1 MRLILLT
8 VAIAVIV
15 ALLLGGSLRVFPSI
29 SLRWWGLA
37 IAGVVLQFAR
47 VSGTYAYAL
56 LLVSFLLLLLFA
68 FVNIQVAGF
77 ILIFT
82 GLLLNAVVI
91 VANHGMPVTREA
103 LRVSGAMSTLHE
115 LVTEGGAKHH
125 LADEGS
131 VLMPLADVMGV
142 GWPIE
147 EVVSVGDLCV
157 QLGVGWYLVA
167 ALRPRSA

>member
-15 ALLLGGSLRVFPSI
+15 GLLLGGSLRVFPSV

-37 IAGVVLQFAR
+37 IAGVVLQLAR
-47 VSGTYAYAL
+47 VSGAYAFAVL
-56 LLVSFLLLLLFA
+56 LLSFVLLLLFA

-103 LRVSGAMSTLHE
+103 LKASGEMSALHE
-115 LVTEGGAKHH
+115 LRTQGGAKHH
-125 LADEGS
+125 LADDGS
-131 VLMPLADVMGV
+131 VLLPLADVIGV
-142 GWPIE
+142 GRPIDE
-147 EVVSVGDLCV
+147 AVSVGDLCV
-157 QLGVGWYLVA
+157 QLGVGWYIVT
-167 ALRPRSA
+167 ALRPRTR